1 MVAQKYGFQTRA
13 AFSDLEKRC
22 RRIAAASAA
31 SKLPAPFFRGA
42 VLPPFLSMRDA
53 PQAVF
58 VVNEEAD
65 NSSANCQ
72 KDF

>member
-1 MVAQKYGFQTRA
+1 MGFRRKLLSQTSKKGAGELR
-13 AFSDLEKRC
+13 
-22 RRIAAASAA
+22 AASAA

-42 VLPPFLSMRDA
+42 LLPPFLSMRDA

-58 VVNEEAD
+58 VVEKEAD

>member
-1 MVAQKYGFQTRA
+1 MGFQTKA
-13 AFSDLEKRC
+13 AFSDLKKSY
-22 RRIAAASAA
+22 RRIVRGVSRAQAAYS
-31 SKLPAPFFRGA
+31 FFWGA